1 MTSIKRSKC
10 GAILKNVLYPHFM
23 SDLKNSVGDN
33 AFSLLIDESTDISI
47 NKYLGIAII
56 YHDEIRGQ
64 IVSTFLS
71 LTKLEECNA
80 SGIVTALKET
90 LHDFGLNIKNLK
102 GLGTDNASVMVGVN
116 NGVYEQMKV
125 EVPNL
130 VLVRCVCHSLQLAVS
145 AAATETLPRNLDYII
160 SETYNWFS
168 RSSLRQAAY
177 QKIHNLINENHDPL
191 KIVQSCQTRWLSI
204 ATAVERIHDQWLELK
219 THFDIVRNKEKCFMA
234 QMLYE
239 MYNDGQNLAFVKF
252 LLPVLKDIQR
262 VNKAFESNESD
273 PTKLLDDL
281 LMVLKSLVNKVVLP
295 TAKVDPL
302 EGNISEFL
310 DPKPY
315 LGYQFEKEIETL
327 KQKGFSEVLEKNTRE
342 RCIKFI
348 TVLIKEIRQRLPDN
362 VKILQYMSLL
372 SVKNALIV
380 KGSLIPLMELLKVSP
395 TEITVIDN
403 QWKDLTL
410 IKWEVGQTV
419 TFWNEVFKYR
429 DSSNS
434 NPFKELARF
443 AISVLVLPHSNAE
456 VERIFS
462 QMNLVKN
469 KIRNRMQTNM
479 MNAILGIGSGLKRH
493 AKTCFN
499 YEIPPDVLNMIGT
512 KQTYITS
519 TEGTSQAVHE
529 ENEGQEEP
537 ESFEDHEDM
546 LFFLI

>member
-1 MTSIKRSKC
+1 MALFIAEHTSVSTCGHLNSLCKACFTDSKIASMTSIKRSKC
-10 GAILKNVLYPHFM
+10 SAILKNVLYTHFM

-64 IVSTFLS
+64 IMSTFLS

-177 QKIHNLINENHDPL
+177 QKIYNLINENHDPL
-191 KIVQSCQTRWLSI
+191 KIVQSCHTRWLSI

-252 LLPVLKDIQR
+252 LLSVLKDIQR

-273 PTKLLDDL
+273 PTKF
-281 LMVLKSLVNKVVLP
+281 LM
-295 TAKVDPL
+295 
-302 EGNISEFL
+302 
-310 DPKPY
+310 
-315 LGYQFEKEIETL
+315 
-327 KQKGFSEVLEKNTRE
+327 
-342 RCIKFI
+342 
-348 TVLIKEIRQRLPDN
+348 
-362 VKILQYMSLL
+362 
-372 SVKNALIV
+372 
-380 KGSLIPLMELLKVSP
+380 
-395 TEITVIDN
+395 
-403 QWKDLTL
+403 
-410 IKWEVGQTV
+410 
-419 TFWNEVFKYR
+419 TF
-429 DSSNS
+429 
-434 NPFKELARF
+434 
-443 AISVLVLPHSNAE
+443 
-456 VERIFS
+456 
-462 QMNLVKN
+462 
-469 KIRNRMQTNM
+469 
-479 MNAILGIGSGLKRH
+479 
-493 AKTCFN
+493 
-499 YEIPPDVLNMIGT
+499 
-512 KQTYITS
+512 
-519 TEGTSQAVHE
+519 
-529 ENEGQEEP
+529 
-537 ESFEDHEDM
+537 
-546 LFFLI
+546 